1 MKKKLKVQVNPV
13 SVHSGKKQLLAKGWL
28 LTVTLC
34 VYQML
39 CSVTAYCQDGA
50 AGINE
55 ATNKV
60 KGYFD
65 SGCNLMYAIGA
76 VVGLIGAVKVFNK
89 WNAGEPDTNK
99 VAAAWF
105 GSCIFLVV
113 VATVLKSFFGI

>member
-1 MKKKLKVQVNPV
+1 MKKFFKKTDKKV
-13 SVHSGKKQLLAKGWL
+13 LAKWWL
-28 LTVTLC
+28 LSFTLG
-34 VYQML
+34 VYNLL
-39 CSVTAYCQDGA
+39 CSVSLFAQDGS
-50 AGINE
+50 AGIEE

-60 KGYFD
+60 KGYFE

-76 VVGLIGAVKVFNK
+76 VVGLVGAVKVFNK

>member
-1 MKKKLKVQVNPV
+1 MNQDPKKKNLAKL
-13 SVHSGKKQLLAKGWL
+13 LLAFF
-28 LTVTLC
+28 TLS
-34 VYQML
+34 VYNLL
-39 CSVTAYCQDGA
+39 CSVSVFAQDGA

-60 KGYFD
+60 KSYFD

-89 WNAGEPDTNK
+89 WNAGEPDTSK

>member
-1 MKKKLKVQVNPV
+1 MIKRKNKSITEKKIWHKALGNY
-13 SVHSGKKQLLAKGWL
+13 LLVCFAVLCANL
-28 LTVTLC
+28 LVTSLAF
-34 VYQML
+34 
-39 CSVTAYCQDGA
+39 SQDGA

-65 SGCNLMYAIGA
+65 AGCKLMYAIGA
-76 VVGLIGAVKVFNK
+76 VVGIIGAIKVFQK
-89 WNAGEPDTNK
+89 WNAGEPDTSK

-113 VATVLKSFFGI
+113 VATVLQSFFGI

>member
-1 MKKKLKVQVNPV
+1 MKKKLKVGINPM
-13 SVHSGKKQLLAKGWL
+13 SVHSEKKRLLAKGWL
-28 LTVTLC
+28 LAIALC

-60 KGYFD
+60 KSYFD